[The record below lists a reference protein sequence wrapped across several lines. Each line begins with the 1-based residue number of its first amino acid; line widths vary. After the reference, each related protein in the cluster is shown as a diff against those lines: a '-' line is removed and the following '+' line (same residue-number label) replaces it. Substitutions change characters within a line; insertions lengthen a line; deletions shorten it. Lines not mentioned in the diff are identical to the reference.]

1 MSRTDVRD
9 MDDDD
14 DYDDDD
20 DAQTLMIVRT
30 MFSNVSR

>member
-20 DAQTLMIVRT
+20 DAQTLVIIRT
-30 MFSNVSR
+30 MFSNVSC